1 MVCDEQIIPCSIFS
15 IYLFSTSMPSLAKSA
30 RARFG
35 RFVDTA
41 VPARHA
47 VEAHCCSRV
56 VLSKVPSTVPRVGQ
70 MSLAHAQG
78 TTRLPGTCSRQAG

>member
-1 MVCDEQIIPCSIFS
+1 MVCDAQIIPSALLYPCQV
-15 IYLFSTSMPSLAKSA
+15 LPRA
-30 RARFG
+30 RALALVASWTR
-35 RFVDTA
+35 A